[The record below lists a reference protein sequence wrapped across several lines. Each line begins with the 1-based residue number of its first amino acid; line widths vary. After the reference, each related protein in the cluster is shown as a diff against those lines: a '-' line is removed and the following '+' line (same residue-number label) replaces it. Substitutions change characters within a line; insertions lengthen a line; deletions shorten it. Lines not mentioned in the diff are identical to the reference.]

1 MNVYIAGAFESQA
14 RLRDL
19 RDRIEALG
27 STVIGTWLDEE
38 GSGTPTFQDALGYA
52 VRDLSEV
59 RVADLLI
66 LDTLDVNERGGREV
80 EYGAAFAW
88 GIPTV
93 RVGPARNV
101 FHQLQKEYPDWDTL
115 LAAEWLRE
123 GG

>member
-1 MNVYIAGAFESQA
+1 M
-14 RLRDL
+14 RDHVQ
-19 RDRIEALG
+19 ALG
-27 STVIGTWLDEE
+27 HTVIGTWLDEE
-38 GSGTPTFQDALGYA
+38 GSETPTPQDALSYA
-52 VRDLSEV
+52 VRDLGEV
-59 RVADLLI
+59 RTADLLI

-123 GG
+123 G